1 MSGGRFNLSA
11 LAVRERSIT
20 LFLIILITV
29 AGILSFFELGR
40 AEDPPFTVKQMTIIS
55 AWPGAT
61 AQEMQDQ
68 VAEPLEKRMQELKWY
83 DRSETYTRPGLAYTM
98 LSLQDSTPPSQV
110 QEEFYQVRKKLGD
123 EAKNLPAGVIGPMFN
138 DEFSDVTFALFAL
151 KAKGEPQRLLVRDA
165 VKVARHAE
173 APYPAGLKGAAN
185 SNDAAP
191 ADTPADAA
199 PAVEA
204 TEGQE
209 G

>member
-1 MSGGRFNLSA
+1 MSDGKFNLSA

-29 AGILSFFELGR
+29 AGVLSFFELGR

-110 QEEFYQVRKKLGD
+110 QEEFYQARTKLGD
-123 EAKNLPAGVIGPMFN
+123 EAKNLPAGVI
-138 DEFSDVTFALFAL
+138 ALCAE
-151 KAKGEPQRLLVRDA
+151 GERRA
-165 VKVARHAE
+165 TAAAGSRCGIAASASSAR
-173 APYPAGLKGAAN
+173 AGG
-185 SNDAAP
+185 
-191 ADTPADAA
+191 
-199 PAVEA
+199 E
-204 TEGQE
+204 EGQYYRRT
-209 G
+209 GRTHLCFVLA

>member
-1 MSGGRFNLSA
+1 MSDGKFNLSA

-29 AGILSFFELGR
+29 AGVLSFFELGR

-110 QEEFYQVRKKLGD
+110 QEEFYQARKKLGD

-138 DEFSDVTFALFAL
+138 DEFSDVTFALTA
-151 KAKGEPQRLLVRDA
+151 AAGSRCGIAASASSARAGGE
-165 VKVARHAE
+165 
-173 APYPAGLKGAAN
+173 
-185 SNDAAP
+185 
-191 ADTPADAA
+191 
-199 PAVEA
+199 
-204 TEGQE
+204 EGQYYRRT
-209 G
+209 GRTHLCFVLA